1 MTIGVDAFLA
11 DSVSSEDGKLH
22 AQGAGWN
29 RILTAGLPTL
39 QGRIGLGLVLRVPAA
54 EAGAEHTLEVALH
67 GPDGALVPLGVV
79 AGDGESPIQAVT
91 GTFSVDTDGEVEEEL
106 LPVAI
111 NVDGLRLEQAGIH
124 RFVIAVDGDPVRSLP
139 FAVAL
144 RDD

>member
-1 MTIGVDAFLA
+1 M
-11 DSVSSEDGKLH
+11 
-22 AQGAGWN
+22 
-29 RILTAGLPTL
+29 
-39 QGRIGLGLVLRVPAA
+39 LRVPAA

-79 AGDGESPIQAVT
+79 AGDGEAPIEAVT

-124 RFVIAVDGDPVRSLP
+124 RFVIAVDGAEVRALP

-144 RDD
+144 RED